1 MALSDEVM
9 VALIS
14 ALSAIV
20 LAVIGGGSVHM
31 RRQKKR
37 DEHLNDKL
45 DVVKDQV
52 TNDHDTNLRHDID
65 AVVGLVGSMKD
76 TLETLLIPQMQN
88 LQTTMN
94 NMDRRVITT
103 DGRAIKVA
111 EQLAEHILTAQ
122 RRDDR
127 ITILEDKLISKEV
140 I

>member
-1 MALSDEVM
+1 MSDEVM
-9 VALIS
+9 IALIS

-37 DEHLNDKL
+37 DDHLNTKL

-65 AVVGLVGSMKD
+65 AVAGLVGSVKGI
-76 TLETLLIPQMQN
+76 LETLVPQVQA

-94 NMDRRVITT
+94 NMDRRVIDT
-103 DGRAIKVA
+103 DGRAIQVA
-111 EQLAEHILTAQ
+111 SQLAEHMLTAQ

-127 ITILEDKLISKEV
+127 ITILEDKLITKEV

>member
-1 MALSDEVM
+1 MI
-9 VALIS
+9 ALIS
-14 ALSAIV
+14 ALSAVLIAIV
-20 LAVIGGGSVHM
+20 GGGSVHL

-37 DEHLNDKL
+37 DEHLNTKL

-52 TNDHDTNLRHDID
+52 TNDHDTNLRHDVD
-65 AVVGLVGSMKD
+65 AVTHLIGSVKD
-76 TLETLLIPQMQN
+76 TLEQLLIPQMQN

-127 ITILEDKLISKEV
+127 ITILEDKLVSKE
-140 I
+140 II

>member
-1 MALSDEVM
+1 MSDEVM
-9 VALIS
+9 IALIS

-37 DEHLNDKL
+37 DDHLNTKL

-65 AVVGLVGSMKD
+65 AVAGLVGSVKGI
-76 TLETLLIPQMQN
+76 LETLVPQVQG
-88 LQTTMN
+88 LQTTIN
-94 NMDRRVITT
+94 NMDQRVITT

-127 ITILEDKLISKEV
+127 ITILEDKLITKE
-140 I
+140 IL

>member
-1 MALSDEVM
+1 MSDEVM

-20 LAVIGGGSVHM
+20 LAIVGGGSVHM

-37 DEHLNDKL
+37 DEHLNGKL

-52 TNDHDTNLRHDID
+52 TNDHDTNLRHDVD
-65 AVVGLVGSMKD
+65 AVTHLIGSVKD
-76 TLETLLIPQMQN
+76 TLEKMLIPQVQN

-94 NMDRRVITT
+94 NMDRRVIDT

-111 EQLAEHILTAQ
+111 EQLAEHMLTAQ

-127 ITILEDKLISKEV
+127 LTILEDKLISKEV

>member
-1 MALSDEVM
+1 MSFSDEVL
-9 VALIS
+9 VALIT
-14 ALSAIV
+14 ALSAVVIAIV
-20 LAVIGGGSVHM
+20 SGGSVHM

-37 DEHLNDKL
+37 DEHLNTKL

-52 TNDHDTNLRHDID
+52 TNDHDTNLRHDVD
-65 AVVGLVGSMKD
+65 AVTNLIGSVKD
-76 TLETLLIPQMQN
+76 TLEKLMIPQMQN

-94 NMDRRVITT
+94 NMDRRVIDT

>member
-1 MALSDEVM
+1 MSDDVLI
-9 VALIS
+9 ALIS

-20 LAVIGGGSVHM
+20 LAAVGGGSVHL

-37 DEHLNDKL
+37 DEHLSDKL

-52 TNDHDTNLRHDID
+52 SNDHDTNLRHDID
-65 AVVGLVGSMKD
+65 HVADAVGSVKSL
-76 TLETLLIPQMQN
+76 LENLGSQVNN
-88 LQTTMN
+88 LQTTMT
-94 NMDRRVITT
+94 NMDQRVITT

-127 ITILEDKLISKEV
+127 LDVLESKLISKEV
-140 I
+140 L